1 MFFKQYTNFETPIQ
15 KTQPNPY
22 NINIMSEEQK
32 PDIKPAA
39 TDADHVSIKVT
50 DGDSDIHF
58 KIKKGATLK
67 KLMDAWAKRQ
77 GKDVSALVFT
87 FEGITLTPEHT
98 PEDLA
103 MENNDII
110 EVYRHQSGGYA
121 C

>member
-1 MFFKQYTNFETPIQ
+1 
-15 KTQPNPY
+15 
-22 NINIMSEEQK
+22 MSEEQK

-50 DGDSDIHF
+50 DDRVRMSP
-58 KIKKGATLK
+58 L
-67 KLMDAWAKRQ
+67 
-77 GKDVSALVFT
+77 LVFT